1 VTRAE
6 TLARKLKG
14 GRGEGGGEGEVGGWG
29 GAYCVMS
36 NKDSTPLSFLPTV
49 TL

>member
-14 GRGEGGGEGEVGGWG
+14 GRGEGRGRLEVGG